1 MKIITLSSVKEFAL
15 AVRKLL
21 QELLAH
27 HKTVLARKDKKEL
40 TEWQEFLHK
49 AHVEIRNSAGR
60 FPSNLR
66 LDDPD
71 VVEVLTAT
79 KTIAN
84 LVNEC
89 KQAYAKLH

>member
-1 MKIITLSSVKEFAL
+1 MKIISLSSVKEFAQ

-21 QELLAH
+21 QDLLAH
-27 HKTVLARKDKKEL
+27 HKIVMARKDKKEL
-40 TEWQEFLHK
+40 ANWQAFLHEV
-49 AHVEIRNSAGR
+49 HVDIRNSVGR

-71 VVEVLTAT
+71 VVAVLTAT
-79 KTIAN
+79 KIIAK

-89 KQAYAKLH
+89 KQAYGKQA